1 MQVMK
6 WLSKNSN
13 FRGVEIVKITDLS
26 KIKSKK
32 LDQSWRHWIPFIKNC
47 FGTPMK
53 NSSKKN
59 KQFCACTKFCFFWC
73 CIHFEIFL
81 WGPVKHGQ
89 PSEKRLNW
97 SIGEI
102 CYACMFLV
110 RKSRVDF
117 KWKKISVLL
126 LFSLIIFDYFKTKI
140 KSTKIK
146 VFKIGFDFQYI

>member
-1 MQVMK
+1 MVTLNTVYKKTVLVPQWKTFLRKINNFVHV
-6 WLSKNSN
+6 LS
-13 FRGVEIVKITDLS
+13 FA
-26 KIKSKK
+26 
-32 LDQSWRHWIPFIKNC
+32 F
-47 FGTPMK
+47 
-53 NSSKKN
+53 
-59 KQFCACTKFCFFWC
+59 AFFWC

-146 VFKIGFDFQYI
+146 VFKIGFDFQYIWNSKILGCRDPRYKHEYLDSR